1 MSALNDI
8 QLNGAVNQELQL
20 FNDGINKWILVLIVL
35 HRCAYHKGAIGPGE
49 TEELECD
56 QSIFGRFVFVM
67 LKVKEYLTLCE
78 VEVLAVAG
86 ILTFP
91 SKVCC

>member
-1 MSALNDI
+1 M
-8 QLNGAVNQELQL
+8 NQELHL
-20 FNDGINKWILVLIVL
+20 FNDSNNKWILFLIVL

-49 TEELECD
+49 TEELKCN
-56 QSIFGRFVFVM
+56 QSISGRFVFVM
-67 LKVKEYLTLCE
+67 LKVKEHLTLCE

-91 SKVCC
+91 SKACC